1 MPIEYRYLRLTI
13 NRKAVSFRMELT
25 LTTPGLLFSAI
36 SLLLLAYTNRFL
48 TLANL
53 IRTLHH
59 QYEETGDKKKKDQIQ
74 NLQKRV
80 SLIKNMQLLGIGS
93 LFVSVFCMVALF
105 AGLVVVGKILFGLS
119 LIMLLISLAL
129 SIIEIQISV
138 DALNIQLRDLE

>member
-1 MPIEYRYLRLTI
+1 
-13 NRKAVSFRMELT
+13 MEIT

-53 IRTLHH
+53 IRTLHD
-59 QYEETGDKKKKDQIQ
+59 QYEETEDKKKKDQIQ
-74 NLQKRV
+74 NLEKRV

-105 AGLVVVGKILFGLS
+105 AGLIIVGKILFGMS
-119 LIMLLISLAL
+119 LVMLLISLGL

-138 DALNIQLRDLE
+138 DALKIQLRDLE

>member
-1 MPIEYRYLRLTI
+1 
-13 NRKAVSFRMELT
+13 MEIT

-53 IRTLHH
+53 IRTLHD
-59 QYEETGDKKKKDQIQ
+59 QYAETGDKKKKDQIQ
-74 NLQKRV
+74 NLERRV

-93 LFVSVFCMVALF
+93 LFISVFCMVALF
-105 AGLVVVGKILFGLS
+105 AGFIVVGKILFGLS
-119 LIMLLISLAL
+119 LIMLLVSLGL

>member
-1 MPIEYRYLRLTI
+1 
-13 NRKAVSFRMELT
+13 MEIT

-48 TLANL
+48 ALANL
-53 IRTLHH
+53 IRTLHD
-59 QYEETGDKKKKDQIQ
+59 QYKETGDKKKKDQIQ
-74 NLQKRV
+74 NLEKRV

-105 AGLVVVGKILFGLS
+105 AGLVILGKILFGLS
-119 LIMLLISLAL
+119 LIMLLISLGL